1 MSEPKEFTDSSVDV
15 IIRAARFFQAAWDFH
30 DVLDLSKYEG
40 EERQTLHNKL
50 FDLQHAAMIII
61 HSESGPE

>member
-1 MSEPKEFTDSSVDV
+1 
-15 IIRAARFFQAAWDFH
+15 
-30 DVLDLSKYEG
+30 VLDLSKYEG